1 MQNTD
6 GSTFSR
12 VLIDSSSQ
20 GGQNTVAGSSFIASQ
35 TRGHFHYSPCGEL
48 ALWGRNLVFLICAVL
63 PGVMYLRQGDT
74 VSLKGYADA
83 FDTMGVITETG

>member
-1 MQNTD
+1 M
-6 GSTFSR
+6 F
-12 VLIDSSSQ
+12 L
-20 GGQNTVAGSSFIASQ
+20 
-35 TRGHFHYSPCGEL
+35 
-48 ALWGRNLVFLICAVL
+48 LICAVL